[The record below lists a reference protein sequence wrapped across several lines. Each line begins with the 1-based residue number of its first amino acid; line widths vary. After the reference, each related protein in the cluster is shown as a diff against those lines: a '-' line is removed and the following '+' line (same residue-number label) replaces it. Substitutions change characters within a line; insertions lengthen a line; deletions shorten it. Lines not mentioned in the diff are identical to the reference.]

1 MRILVTGHYGF
12 IGSNLI
18 SHLRSLG
25 HEVSGLDREIFYIG
39 IWKDSLEITLKAI
52 NPECVFHVGANSNT
66 METDINTMM
75 AENFDFTY
83 GLALWCSE
91 NNIPLIYSS
100 SASVYGNYDGNM
112 NLYAW
117 SKYSAEAVVLMMGG
131 VALRYFNVYGAGEEH
146 KGAMASIM
154 YQAWRQQREGHMV
167 VLFPLNPKRDF
178 VYVDDVVSAN
188 IYAMLNYENLGG
200 YSYDVGTGVAR
211 TFEEV
216 MQLMGVTYRISEDL
230 SIIPKNY
237 QFYTQA
243 DPNRFMEG
251 WEPRY
256 MLEKGLE
263 KYLNYLNQGEL

>member
-1 MRILVTGHYGF
+1 MKILVTGHYGF

-18 SHLRSLG
+18 SQLRSLG

-52 NPECVFHVGANSNT
+52 NPDCVFHVGANSNT
-66 METDINTMM
+66 MESDVNTMM
-75 AENFDFTY
+75 SENFDFTY

-91 NNIPLIYSS
+91 NNVPLIYSS
-100 SASVYGNYDGNM
+100 SASVYGNYDGKR

-154 YQAWRQQREGHMV
+154 YQSWRQQREGHLV

-178 VYVDDVVSAN
+178 VYVDDVASAN
-188 IYAMLNYENLGG
+188 IHAMNHYGVLGG
-200 YSYDVGTGVAR
+200 YSYDVGTGKAR

-216 MQLMGVTYRISEDL
+216 MQIMKVPYRVSEDI
-230 SIIPKNY
+230 SIIPDNY

-243 DPNRFMEG
+243 DPERFMEG

-256 MLEKGLE
+256 KLEEGIETYLE
-263 KYLNYLNQGEL
+263 YLNKGEL